1 MPRYVFTLYI
11 RVTEKRGLTVTAH
24 VNKPS
29 WVPVFT
35 LSSSWYLVMRWTGL
49 MSAEE
54 MELARPC
61 LLCTS

>member
-11 RVTEKRGLTVTAH
+11 RVIKKHRFTVTAH
-24 VNKPS
+24 INKLS
-29 WVPVFT
+29 WVLVFT
-35 LSSSWYLVMRWTGL
+35 FSSSWYLVMRWTGL